1 MLFQMDASSTLPED
15 ITAKEQLL
23 ESMKNNIEKM
33 GKIQHLEILKILKK
47 YPAVKLNENRNGVY
61 INVSYLPDEV
71 IEELQKFLDYMKEQE
86 SNLELIESQ
95 KEEYKTTINQPQLAL

>member
-1 MLFQMDASSTLPED
+1 MSTSSED

-33 GKIQHLEILKILKK
+33 GKIQHIEILKILKK

-71 IEELQKFLDYMKEQE
+71 IEELQKFLEYMKEQE

-95 KEEYKTTINQPQLAL
+95 KEEYKSTIGQLTAL

>member
-1 MLFQMDASSTLPED
+1 MLFQMDATTTSPED

-71 IEELQKFLDYMKEQE
+71 IEELQKFLEYMKEQE

-95 KEEYKTTINQPQLAL
+95 KEEYKSTINQQQITI

>member
-1 MLFQMDASSTLPED
+1 MD

-33 GKIQHLEILKILKK
+33 GKIHHMEILKILKK

-71 IEELQKFLDYMKEQE
+71 IEELQKFLEYLQEQE
-86 SNLELIESQ
+86 SNLELIETQ
-95 KEEYKTTINQPQLAL
+95 KEEYKHVINHGTD

>member
-1 MLFQMDASSTLPED
+1 MDATTTSPED

-95 KEEYKTTINQPQLAL
+95 KEEYKTTINQPQLTL

>member
-1 MLFQMDASSTLPED
+1 MLFQMDTTTTSPED

-71 IEELQKFLDYMKEQE
+71 IEELQKFLEYMKEQE

-95 KEEYKTTINQPQLAL
+95 KEEYKSTINQQQITI

>member
-1 MLFQMDASSTLPED
+1 MLFQMDTTTTSPED

-71 IEELQKFLDYMKEQE
+71 IEELQKFLEYMKEQE

-95 KEEYKTTINQPQLAL
+95 KEEYKSTINHQQITI

>member
-1 MLFQMDASSTLPED
+1 MLFQMSTSEE

-33 GKIQHLEILKILKK
+33 GKNHHIEILNILKK

-71 IEELQKFLDYMKEQE
+71 IEELQKFLEYLQEQE

-95 KEEYKTTINQPQLAL
+95 KEEYKTTINQPQISL

>member
-95 KEEYKTTINQPQLAL
+95 KEEYKSTINQPQLAL